1 MKRELCR
8 ILHERLNPFM
18 SELGFKFRKS
28 KWDYRRS
35 SGESSQIVTIDV
47 LAYPSRS
54 YRIASHCALT
64 FPRLV
69 DACFEHHAYG
79 QAQGRNDF
87 QMVTLNCDEIYRP
100 DISSNLYLS
109 ADDTSAIHNLK
120 IGIQEDVLPF
130 LDRYSDL
137 STLIQNFDNP
147 NWRNWITSDPL
158 ARATTR
164 LTYHALGQNRPDFDA
179 AVHDLR
185 KYLDT
190 PQGSVHVQVME
201 GLVSG
206 LSDAHLNKAQ
216 QGGADQPATAPE
228 SKSEGNEK
236 PKLESEGRS
245 Q

>member
-1 MKRELCR
+1 MKRDLCR
-8 ILHERLNPFM
+8 ILDERINPFM

-28 KWDYRRS
+28 KQDYRRS
-35 SGESSQIVTIDV
+35 SGEAIQVVTIDV
-47 LAYPSRS
+47 LAYLSRS

-79 QAQGRNDF
+79 QAQGRSDF
-87 QMVTLNCDEIYRP
+87 QIVNLNCDEIYRS
-100 DISSNLYLS
+100 DISANLYLS

-137 STLIQNFDNP
+137 STLIQNLDDP

-158 ARATTR
+158 ARATVR
-164 LTYHALGQNRPDFDA
+164 LTYHALEHDRPAFDT
-179 AVHDLR
+179 AVDDLR

-190 PQGSVHVQVME
+190 PRGAVHAEVME
-201 GLVSG
+201 ALVSG
-206 LSDAHLNKAQ
+206 LSDAHLSKAQ
-216 QGGADQPATAPE
+216 QGVDLNT
-228 SKSEGNEK
+228 
-236 PKLESEGRS
+236 
-245 Q
+245 